1 MKEMVLGFNPGDVIF
16 LKLDFRDSAIRAQ
29 IIERVGPKLTLEFPS
44 QLALEEN
51 RRNPR
56 FYFHPSE
63 DKSAQIRTPMQ
74 KGQGLGELLHGV
86 LVCDISLGGIAIFVT
101 SNSEKYFEAGLNV
114 KLVSLGIHRLGSV
127 VMGEI
132 LFKVPFEI
140 RGNQVNRPGFKVGIR
155 FDQDLEQSTLD
166 RFLIKGNL
174 FQLSDESIV
183 GNETLRTQ
191 VIAGIA
197 EVRKILMTRKHIR
210 DFYESIEKS
219 RIDAHYIKQH
229 ILLLSQVMAGIGT
242 KLGWVSQ
249 RSIDKLIYVA
259 YLHDIRLGKY
269 PHLARIPNKRIF
281 EKKEDSLSEAE
292 RVAYLEAPSFA
303 AEIARSDLEAY
314 PDAIKILLQ
323 QKELPDG
330 SGFPAGMQASGIAPL
345 SAMFIVCHLFVDYV
359 IDHPDWSPADFVR
372 TYQRTYRGQYFQKVF
387 EAFL

>member
-1 MKEMVLGFNPGDVIF
+1 
-16 LKLDFRDSAIRAQ
+16 
-29 IIERVGPKLTLEFPS
+29 
-44 QLALEEN
+44 
-51 RRNPR
+51 
-56 FYFHPSE
+56 
-63 DKSAQIRTPMQ
+63 
-74 KGQGLGELLHGV
+74 
-86 LVCDISLGGIAIFVT
+86 
-101 SNSEKYFEAGLNV
+101 
-114 KLVSLGIHRLGSV
+114 
-127 VMGEI
+127 
-132 LFKVPFEI
+132 
-140 RGNQVNRPGFKVGIR
+140 VNRPGFKVGIR

-359 IDHPDWSPADFVR
+359 IDHPDWSPRDFVK
-372 TYQRTYRGQYFQKVF
+372 TYRPRLKGQYFNKIF
-387 EAFL
+387 DSIYR